1 MKNLITILI
10 FLILSYGLVRA
21 GTLYGRIIDENGRSL
36 AKRSIIIEGKEIM
49 TNEFGGYAVD
59 LPDGERNIN
68 ITIEDIRYSIF
79 ITIYSPE
86 TKQNWRIDRKNKR
99 LIKIR

>member
-1 MKNLITILI
+1 MKNLIIILI

-36 AKRSIIIEGKEIM
+36 AKRLIIIEGKEIM

-59 LPDGERNIN
+59 LPDGERNI
-68 ITIEDIRYSIF
+68 DIIIGGIKYTPF
-79 ITIYSPE
+79 VTIYSPQ

-99 LIKIR
+99 LIRIR